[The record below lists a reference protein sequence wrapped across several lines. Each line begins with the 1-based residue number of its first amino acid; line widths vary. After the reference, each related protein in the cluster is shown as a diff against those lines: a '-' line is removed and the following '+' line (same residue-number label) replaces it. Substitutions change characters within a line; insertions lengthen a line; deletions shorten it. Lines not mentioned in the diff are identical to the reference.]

1 MSEMYVYGL
10 RDPRVSG
17 ITSVR
22 YVGVSAN
29 PTRRLHR
36 HVRAARRREGSPVA
50 RWLRSLRRRP
60 ALDILTVTTRE
71 QAVHAERAA
80 IAALREGGAEL
91 VNRTAGGD
99 GLITAEHVALLA
111 EGMRRLWTK
120 AAYRERYV
128 ALMRARWNDPRM
140 RARWIKAGR
149 LSHAVPRHT
158 TRERTTQ

>member
-1 MSEMYVYGL
+1 MNEMYVYGL
-10 RDPRVSG
+10 RDPRASG
-17 ITSVR
+17 VTSVR

-71 QAVHAERAA
+71 QAVNAERAA
-80 IAALREGGAEL
+80 IATLRERGADL
-91 VNRTAGGD
+91 VNRSAGGD

-120 AAYRERYV
+120 ADYRDRYV
-128 ALMRARWNDPRM
+128 ALMRARWTDPRM
-140 RARWIKAGR
+140 RARWLRAMRRNRGT
-149 LSHAVPRHT
+149 PPHT
-158 TRERTTQ
+158 TRERTAP